1 MKNKLKPHIWKII
14 VPQHII
20 LLVGIISILAGYTSV
35 WNLLLIPLGYLV
47 FGYLGFTIFMHRYW
61 CHKSFKTYPALAYFG
76 AYIALLCGNG
86 TPIEVEAIHIRLH
99 HANSDKELDPHT
111 PLKGKLWSWLLWH
124 NMDIVWPKLNRQLLR
139 DPILK
144 FMHRNYFKIWW
155 LSLILLSIISCQA
168 AVFFM
173 VGGAVY
179 HFHIEGFVNSFAH
192 DLDYGYTTGTTTDN
206 SVNLKS
212 KIMMIL
218 SLGNTLHHNHH
229 LDSKNYTYARNPGEF
244 DLAKYIVPLISIKD

>member
-1 MKNKLKPHIWKII
+1 MKHNLKPHIWKII
-14 VPQHII
+14 IPQHII
-20 LLVGIISILAGYTSV
+20 LIAGIVSIMLGYVSA

-61 CHKSFKTYPALAYFG
+61 CHRSFKTYPALAYFG

-86 TPIEVEAIHIRLH
+86 TPIEVEAIHMRLH

-144 FMHRNYFKIWW
+144 FMHRHYFKIWW
-155 LSLILLSIISCQA
+155 ASLLLLTLLSLLYCKCLVHRDRQQASMTQVDKYLYNYLLQNI
-168 AVFFM
+168 
-173 VGGAVY
+173 
-179 HFHIEGFVNSFAH
+179 
-192 DLDYGYTTGTTTDN
+192 
-206 SVNLKS
+206 S
-212 KIMMIL
+212 KIAMAMQR
-218 SLGNTLHHNHH
+218 SMW
-229 LDSKNYTYARNPGEF
+229 Y
-244 DLAKYIVPLISIKD
+244 